1 MYSMTLIDEYYIDIM
16 KNRLS
21 CILLMLFAVQG
32 MMAQLTSLGL
42 VEESKIGKDAAYAH
56 TFFIPEI
63 KFVGESMLYT
73 GTPTGLYK
81 CDIGNLDAVQWEKL
95 PITDD
100 IIEDFE
106 VRGDTV
112 IVLSRKE
119 LLLSVD
125 GGVTTERRFTDSV
138 FIDSANSI
146 RQLHNIAVHPHDAK
160 RIYIAHQL
168 GYLSS
173 TTDFGESWNKV
184 GSIGLTGLYYS
195 PHNSNYLVAYYN
207 HPILDETSMCFSR
220 DGGMS
225 WTFSDLGE
233 IEGGYSATFRVAFHP
248 TDKDKLVA
256 CGNIGLVMSNNGGVT
271 WEYMTYASG
280 RWSYPIVSI
289 YDIVYDKRNPDI
301 LYGANMYT
309 GLELDTDTM
318 KVVRSADGGLT
329 WHEFFVVPMVNKGLL
344 RMDLKD
350 NILALYTS
358 ANGIYLL
365 DVDAVDTSIP
375 TIENETSAALYYDLQ
390 GRPVAAPT
398 RGIYIKDGKKIA
410 ID

>member
-1 MYSMTLIDEYYIDIM
+1 M
-16 KNRLS
+16 KLRQRL
-21 CILLMLFAVQG
+21 LLFMLCLSQG
-32 MMAQLTSLGL
+32 MMGQLTSLGL
-42 VEESKIGKDAAYAH
+42 VEESNIENKKNEIKRGFY
-56 TFFIPEI
+56 FIPEI
-63 KFVGESMLYT
+63 KFVGENMLYA

-81 CDIGNLDAVQWEKL
+81 CDISNLDAVQWEKL

-125 GGVTTERRFTDSV
+125 GGTTAQRRFSDTV
-138 FIDSANSI
+138 FIDSANII
-146 RQLHNIAVHPHDAK
+146 RQLHNIAVHPQDAK
-160 RIYIAHQL
+160 RICIAHHL
-168 GYLSS
+168 DYFSS

-184 GSIGLTGLYYS
+184 GSIGLSGLYYS

-207 HPILDETSMCFSR
+207 HPILDGTSMCFSR

-225 WTFSDLGE
+225 WTFSDLGD
-233 IEGGYSATFRVAFHP
+233 IEGRYSETFRVAFHP

-271 WEYMTYASG
+271 WEYMTYTSG

-318 KVVRSADGGLT
+318 KVVRSTDGGLT
-329 WHEFFVVPMVNKGLL
+329 WHEFFAVPMVNKGLL
-344 RMDLKD
+344 RMDIKD

-365 DVDAVDTSIP
+365 DVDAVDTSISTVEDTP
-375 TIENETSAALYYDLQ
+375 HAVNIHYDLM
-390 GRPVAAPT
+390 GRPVANPT
-398 RGIYIKDGKKIA
+398 RGIYIKEGKKIA
-410 ID
+410 VD

>member
-1 MYSMTLIDEYYIDIM
+1 MKARMTSL
-16 KNRLS
+16 
-21 CILLMLFAVQG
+21 LLMFFIAQG

-42 VEESKIGKDAAYAH
+42 VEESKIGQEVAYAH
-56 TFFIPEI
+56 SFFIPEI
-63 KFVGESMLYT
+63 KFVGENELYV

-81 CDIGNLDAVQWEKL
+81 CDISNLDAVQWGKL

-106 VRGDTV
+106 IRGDTV

-125 GGVTTERRFTDSV
+125 GGVTPERRFIDSV
-138 FIDSANSI
+138 FIDSATI

-168 GYLSS
+168 GYFSS

-184 GSIGLTGLYYS
+184 DGIGLTGLYYS
-195 PHNSNYLVAYYN
+195 PHDSNYLVAYHNY
-207 HPILDETSMCFSR
+207 PILDGTSMCFSR
-220 DGGMS
+220 DGGIS
-225 WTFSDLGE
+225 WTYSDLGD
-233 IEGGYSATFRVAFHP
+233 IEGRYAETFRVAFHP

-256 CGNIGLVMSNNGGVT
+256 CGNIGLVMSNNGGAT
-271 WEYMTYASG
+271 WEYMTYTSG
-280 RWSYPIVSI
+280 KWEYPIVSI

-318 KVVRSADGGLT
+318 KVVRSTDGGLT
-329 WHEFFVVPMVNKGLL
+329 WHEFFAAPMNNKGLL
-344 RMDLKD
+344 RMDIKD

-358 ANGIYLL
+358 ASGIYLL
-365 DVDAVDTSIP
+365 DVDAVETSITP
-375 TIENETSAALYYDLQ
+375 VMNDKGGTPYYDLM
-390 GRPVAAPT
+390 GRPVANPT
-398 RGIYIKDGKKIA
+398 RGIYIKDGRKVVIGQSPSTT
-410 ID
+410 